1 MFTNVQKLASKT
13 VYLCMTNKCDLRH
26 LFRNKRSKLSSDE
39 ISSASTLILNQ
50 IINGKLI
57 KGKLVMIYI
66 SSQNHQ
72 ELPTDGLF
80 LLSEHYDVC
89 VPKAVNK
96 NGSME
101 AIMWSKDM
109 PTRINEWGIKEPLS
123 DIYIEPEKI
132 DTVIVPLICFDK
144 LGHRIGFG
152 KGYYDRCLERCSKEV
167 KTIGLSYFEPVDKIT
182 NIEITDIALDIVIT
196 PKNTYRF

>member
-1 MFTNVQKLASKT
+1 MAK
-13 VYLCMTNKCDLRH
+13 KCDLRH
-26 LFRNKRSKLSSDE
+26 LFRNKRSKLSSQE
-39 ISSASTLILNQ
+39 LSSASTLILNQ

-66 SSQNHQ
+66 SSQNRQ

-80 LLSEHYDVC
+80 LLSDHYDVC
-89 VPKAVNK
+89 VPKVVNK

-101 AIMWSKDM
+101 ALMWSKDM
-109 PTRINEWGIKEPLS
+109 PTSINEWGIKEPLS
-123 DIYIEPEKI
+123 EIYIEPEKI

-144 LGHRIGFG
+144 SGHRIGFG
-152 KGYYDRCLERCSKEV
+152 KGYYDRFLERCSKDV

-182 NIEITDIALDIVIT
+182 NIESTDIPLDIVTT
-196 PKNTYRF
+196 PKRTYRF

>member
-1 MFTNVQKLASKT
+1 
-13 VYLCMTNKCDLRH
+13 MTNKCDLRH

-80 LLSEHYDVC
+80 LLSEHYDIC

-101 AIMWSKDM
+101 AIMWSKDSLWELN
-109 PTRINEWGIKEPLS
+109 PWCCCSVLSEEPQAPLHKEAANWMF
-123 DIYIEPEKI
+123 KGVA
-132 DTVIVPLICFDK
+132 TTGCLIASVDDFK
-144 LGHRIGFG
+144 NGT
-152 KGYYDRCLERCSKEV
+152 LE
-167 KTIGLSYFEPVDKIT
+167 ILI
-182 NIEITDIALDIVIT
+182 
-196 PKNTYRF
+196 

>member
-13 VYLCMTNKCDLRH
+13 VYLCMAKKCDLRH
-26 LFRNKRSKLSSDE
+26 LFRNKRSELSSDE

-89 VPKAVNK
+89 VPKAINK

-152 KGYYDRCLERCSKEV
+152 KGYYDRFLERCSKEV

>member
-80 LLSEHYDVC
+80 LLSEHYDIC

-144 LGHRIGFG
+144 SGHRIGFG
-152 KGYYDRCLERCSKEV
+152 KGYYDRFLERCSKEV
-167 KTIGLSYFEPVDKIT
+167 KTIGLSYFEPVYKIT
-182 NIEITDIALDIVIT
+182 NIEITDIPLDIVIT
-196 PKNTYRF
+196 PKKTYRF

>member
-1 MFTNVQKLASKT
+1 MAK
-13 VYLCMTNKCDLRH
+13 KCDLRH
-26 LFRNKRSKLSSDE
+26 LFRNKRSELSSDE

-101 AIMWSKDM
+101 AIM
-109 PTRINEWGIKEPLS
+109 
-123 DIYIEPEKI
+123 
-132 DTVIVPLICFDK
+132 
-144 LGHRIGFG
+144 
-152 KGYYDRCLERCSKEV
+152 
-167 KTIGLSYFEPVDKIT
+167 
-182 NIEITDIALDIVIT
+182 
-196 PKNTYRF
+196 